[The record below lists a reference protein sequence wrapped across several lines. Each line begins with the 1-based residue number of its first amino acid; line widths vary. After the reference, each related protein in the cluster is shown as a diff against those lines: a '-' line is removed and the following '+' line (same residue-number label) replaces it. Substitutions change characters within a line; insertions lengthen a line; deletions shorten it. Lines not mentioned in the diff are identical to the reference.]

1 MFVDYP
7 NLEKEIEN
15 VPNYFIPY
23 FGEVLIKKAW
33 EIFQELIKERC
44 VPPERRIQQNFA
56 FQDSG
61 WMDSYLR
68 QTWFHP
74 EEDQIYQPMP
84 QQKQQMNP
92 QPLIPGNISYKMNP
106 FQWIEQMKVR
116 FNCFLESFKLFCY
129 DSKLDY
135 KEPKNL
141 QLYQEHLRFCR
152 KKNLHPDDFWKVKNF
167 KENINF
173 LFGKTKKDSLFVTE
187 NEMKNIIQKYKNEK
201 GISTKCDI
209 INVTITSI
217 SGFSV
222 VIPTPGYISFKDL
235 FLIFAHKTEISEN
248 AIENKIEFLYNYN
261 RLDIKS
267 TNPINSL
274 FKDSNAKIMVFPQSN
289 VIGTK
294 YP

>member
-1 MFVDYP
+1 
-7 NLEKEIEN
+7 
-15 VPNYFIPY
+15 
-23 FGEVLIKKAW
+23 
-33 EIFQELIKERC
+33 
-44 VPPERRIQQNFA
+44 
-56 FQDSG
+56 
-61 WMDSYLR
+61 
-68 QTWFHP
+68 
-74 EEDQIYQPMP
+74 
-84 QQKQQMNP
+84 
-92 QPLIPGNISYKMNP
+92 
-106 FQWIEQMKVR
+106 
-116 FNCFLESFKLFCY
+116 
-129 DSKLDY
+129 
-135 KEPKNL
+135 
-141 QLYQEHLRFCR
+141 
-152 KKNLHPDDFWKVKNF
+152 
-167 KENINF
+167 
-173 LFGKTKKDSLFVTE
+173 
-187 NEMKNIIQKYKNEK
+187 MKNIIQKYKNEK

-261 RLDIKS
+261 KLDIKS